1 MKTIAEIDVVNE
13 YRYFF
18 QYGWRSVVDTKYV
31 SNIVSTARVVG
42 IKLKFRETAEIFKSL
57 KCGRMSGVKSTFSTT
72 FHSPLVSIIVVVR
85 GFVVVIT
92 VVRFGRYGRSF
103 VLFRSGCFVSLFRV
117 SVHSNLKDVMLFG

>member
-92 VVRFGRYGRSF
+92 VVSFWSLRSF
-103 VLFRSGCFVSLFRV
+103 ICFVSVRLFRFAV
-117 SVHSNLKDVMLFG
+117 SSFSTF